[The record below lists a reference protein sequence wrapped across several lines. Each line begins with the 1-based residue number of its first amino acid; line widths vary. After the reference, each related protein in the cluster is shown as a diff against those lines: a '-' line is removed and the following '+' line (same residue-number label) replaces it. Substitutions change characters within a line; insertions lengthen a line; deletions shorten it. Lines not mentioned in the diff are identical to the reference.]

1 MMRWGCLRRARWG
14 VAECEEGIGLKTSVK
29 KRRIAL
35 LSIIPTLALVLAG
48 TAVVLVNRAHANAPS
63 CTATGF
69 YRDSINLTAAVINPT
84 GTYKGNHGVL
94 DAGGCNIGVY
104 YAPGHNGTVSG
115 VSIFGAN
122 YFGVVNNGS
131 KVTVTHNTIYSI
143 GESPL
148 NGDQHG
154 VGVYFAYASGAT
166 GSITY
171 NKIYHYQKGGIV
183 VDGTGDS
190 ASIQHNTVL
199 GEGPV
204 NYIAQNG
211 IEVGLGAK
219 ADIFSNY
226 ISGNSY
232 TGPGAA
238 SSAGILLFGGPC
250 FGDVYSLG
258 VQIEHNTLIGND
270 VGLYDFQAQADCITP
285 PATPTTIYMYKNT
298 SQNNAINNTTG
309 WGDGT
314 PYQAGIAD
322 VGNADKLVSNTI
334 CGAGYVTNPAP
345 PPHIYYID
353 DTDTTAIIE
362 SGNVES
368 PTCGSAASNA
378 TAHTPTAKHTG
389 SLKPTP
395 FK

>member
-1 MMRWGCLRRARWG
+1 M
-14 VAECEEGIGLKTSVK
+14 KTSVK
-29 KRRIAL
+29 NRRIAL
-35 LSIIPTLALVLAG
+35 LSIIPALALVLAG
-48 TAVVLVNRAHANAPS
+48 VAVVMVNRAHANAPS
-63 CTATGF
+63 CTPTGF
-69 YRDSINLTAAVINPT
+69 VRDATNLTAAVINPP
-84 GTYKGNHGVL
+84 GTYHGNHGVL

-154 VGVYFAYASGAT
+154 VAIYFAYASGAT

-183 VDGTGDS
+183 VDGVGDS

-204 NYIAQNG
+204 TYIAQNG
-211 IEVGLGAK
+211 IEIGLGAK
-219 ADIFSNY
+219 GNIISNY
-226 ISGNSY
+226 VSGNSY
-232 TGPGAA
+232 TGPNSA
-238 SSAGILLFGGPC
+238 SSAGILLFGGAC
-250 FGDVYSLG
+250 FGDAYSSNI
-258 VQIEHNTLIGND
+258 QIEHNTAIGND
-270 VGLYDFQAQADCITP
+270 VGLYIFQAQGDCVTP
-285 PATPTTIYMYKNT
+285 PATVTKNYLYRNTI
-298 SQNNAINNTTG
+298 QNDAINNTTG

-314 PYQAGIAD
+314 AYQAGIAD
-322 VGNADKLVSNTI
+322 VDNFDQIIQNTI
-334 CGAGYVTNPAP
+334 CGAGYVTNPTP

-353 DTDTTAIIE
+353 DTDTTNPVE
-362 SGNVES
+362 SGNIES
-368 PTCGSAASNA
+368 PTCASTASNVA
-378 TAHTPTAKHTG
+378 SAHAPAVKHSG
-389 SLKPTP
+389 AFKPSLYK
-395 FK
+395 